1 MSNEVSKK
9 VDNKRKHVSEG
20 KRWVVKVGS
29 SSVTKNGR
37 GLNLEVIANLASQLA
52 TLVKSGREVILVSSG
67 AIAEGM
73 NRLAWDKR
81 PHAVYE
87 LQAAAAIGQMG
98 LIQAYESC
106 LQKHSLHS
114 AQVLL
119 THDDLQDRKRYLNA
133 RTTLRKL
140 LSLNVIPVVNEND
153 TVATDEI
160 KFGDNDTLAALVSNL
175 IEADALIILTD
186 QQGVF
191 ESPPEY
197 SDNHQTK
204 NHQTK
209 NQLIKE
215 MSANDSFLDKVAGP
229 SAGNLGRGG
238 MLTKISA
245 ARLAARAGATTI
257 IAPGR
262 TENILI
268 EIANG
273 KPHGTLLYP
282 DNEPLVARKQ
292 WIANQLYTSGQLVLD
307 DGACQVICKDG
318 KSLLSIGVQ
327 HVNGRFERG
336 ELVSCV
342 NSKGEEIARGLVN
355 YNAKEAEKL
364 KGISSA
370 DIETTL
376 GYVEEPELIHRDNL
390 VVI

>member
-1 MSNEVSKK
+1 VNRKI
-9 VDNKRKHVSEG
+9 DNKRQQVSQG

-37 GLNLEVIANLASQLA
+37 GLNMEAIANLASQLA
-52 TLVKSGREVILVSSG
+52 SLVNSGKEVILVSSG

-87 LQAAAAIGQMG
+87 LQAAAAVGQMG

-119 THDDLQDRKRYLNA
+119 THEDLQNRKRYLNA

-140 LSLNVIPVVNEND
+140 LSLKVVPVVNEND

-175 IEADALIILTD
+175 VEADALIILTD
-186 QQGVF
+186 QHGVY
-191 ESPPEY
+191 EAPPV
-197 SDNHQTK
+197 SGSTK
-204 NHQTK
+204 ENLENK
-209 NQLIKE
+209 LINVI
-215 MSANDSFLDKVAGP
+215 SANDSLLDKVAGP
-229 SAGNLGRGG
+229 SAGELGRGG
-238 MLTKISA
+238 MLTKVSA
-245 ARLAARAGATTI
+245 ARLAARAGAATV
-257 IAPGR
+257 IAPGKI
-262 TENILI
+262 ENVLL
-268 EIANG
+268 EIAEG
-273 KPHGTLLYP
+273 KQHGTLLYP

-292 WIANQLYTSGQLVLD
+292 WIANQLYTNGELILD
-307 DGACQVICKDG
+307 EGACQVICKDG

-327 HVNGRFERG
+327 NVKGNFERG
-336 ELVSCV
+336 EVVSCV
-342 NSKGEEIARGLVN
+342 NSDGKEIARGLVN
-355 YNAKEAEKL
+355 YNVQEATQL
-364 KGISSA
+364 IGVASGA
-370 DIETTL
+370 IEATL

-390 VVI
+390 VVM

>member
-1 MSNEVSKK
+1 MNNKTDYKRQQVSQ
-9 VDNKRKHVSEG
+9 G

-37 GLNLEVIANLASQLA
+37 GLNMEAIANLASQLA
-52 TLVKSGREVILVSSG
+52 SLVNSGKEVILVSSG

-87 LQAAAAIGQMG
+87 LQAAAAVGQMG

-106 LQKHSLHS
+106 LQTHSLHS

-119 THDDLQDRKRYLNA
+119 THEDLQDRKRYLNA

-140 LSLNVIPVVNEND
+140 LSLKVIPVVNEND

-186 QQGVF
+186 QKGVY
-191 ESPPEY
+191 EAPPMGA
-197 SDNHQTK
+197 SAK
-204 NHQTK
+204 NNLK
-209 NQLIKE
+209 NKLIDE
-215 MSANDSFLDKVAGP
+215 ISANDILLDKVAGP
-229 SAGNLGRGG
+229 SAGTLGRGG
-238 MLTKISA
+238 MLTKVSA
-245 ARLAARAGATTI
+245 ARLAARAGAATV
-257 IAPGR
+257 IAPGKV
-262 TENILI
+262 ENVLI
-268 EIANG
+268 EIAEG
-273 KPHGTLLYP
+273 KQHGTLLYP

-292 WIANQLYTSGQLVLD
+292 WIANQLYTNGELVLD

-327 HVNGRFERG
+327 SVKGSFERG
-336 ELVSCV
+336 EVVSCV
-342 NSKGEEIARGLVN
+342 NCDGKEIARGLVN
-355 YNAKEAEKL
+355 YNAKEATQL
-364 KGISSA
+364 IGVASGA
-370 DIETTL
+370 IESTL

-390 VVI
+390 VVF

>member
-1 MSNEVSKK
+1 
-9 VDNKRKHVSEG
+9 
-20 KRWVVKVGS
+20 
-29 SSVTKNGR
+29 
-37 GLNLEVIANLASQLA
+37 
-52 TLVKSGREVILVSSG
+52 
-67 AIAEGM
+67 
-73 NRLAWDKR
+73 
-81 PHAVYE
+81 
-87 LQAAAAIGQMG
+87 
-98 LIQAYESC
+98 
-106 LQKHSLHS
+106 
-114 AQVLL
+114 
-119 THDDLQDRKRYLNA
+119 
-133 RTTLRKL
+133 
-140 LSLNVIPVVNEND
+140 
-153 TVATDEI
+153 
-160 KFGDNDTLAALVSNL
+160 
-175 IEADALIILTD
+175 
-186 QQGVF
+186 
-191 ESPPEY
+191 
-197 SDNHQTK
+197 
-204 NHQTK
+204 
-209 NQLIKE
+209 

-327 HVNGRFERG
+327 RINGRFERG